1 MKNIRNTAIALLAPF
16 LGVSGEPAA
25 QTVVD
30 NDPACESTEEAVAAA
45 EVEGLPMTK
54 LEELSPDEVKR
65 FTLQISHVEVDRV
78 TFWLAPRVNKVVIFY
93 ATDGCV
99 NGYDAVDPFV
109 AAKALSELREKSSSR
124 PLPDSSAKPIPN

>member
-1 MKNIRNTAIALLAPF
+1 VKKIRNTAIALLAPF
-16 LGVSGEPAA
+16 LGASGEPAA

-45 EVEGLPMTK
+45 EAEGLPMTK

-99 NGYDAVDPFV
+99 NGYDAVEPFV
-109 AAKALSELREKSSSR
+109 AAKALAELRENSSSR
-124 PLPDSSAKPIPN
+124 AQPGNGVLPIPI